1 MTVALAPQAIRQPE
15 TAARPE
21 DDPRHGPHRWTR
33 EEYHKMIA
41 AGVFDDARVE
51 LLDGEIWNMAGQLTP
66 HATSVRKT
74 TLALRD
80 IFGEGFIMEAQLP
93 IAATKWS
100 EPEPDVA
107 VVSGTPDDYADH
119 HPGPEEILL
128 LVEVSDTSLN
138 KDRKRKAKS
147 YAQAGIMEYWIV
159 NLVDQQ
165 LEVHRQ
171 PTPEGLYLDI
181 KIYPPTDSI
190 ETLTVPGDAIR
201 VADLLP
207 PLPRQD
213 L

>member
-1 MTVALAPQAIRQPE
+1 MTVALAPQAVRQPE
-15 TAARPE
+15 TAAYPE
-21 DDPRHGPHRWTR
+21 DDPRHSPRRWTR

-80 IFGEGFIMEAQLP
+80 IFGEGFIVDAQLP
-93 IAATKWS
+93 IATTKWS

-147 YAQAGIMEYWIV
+147 YAQAGITEYWIV
-159 NLVDQQ
+159 NLVNQQ

-171 PTPEGLYLDI
+171 PTPEGLYLNM
-181 KIYPPTDSI
+181 KIYPPTASI
-190 ETLTVPGDAIR
+190 EPLAAPGDTIR

-207 PLPRQD
+207 PEPKQNL
-213 L
+213 

>member
-1 MTVALAPQAIRQPE
+1 MTATLTPKELSQPVS
-15 TAARPE
+15 TVRPK
-21 DDPRHGPHRWTR
+21 DDPRHSLHRWTR

-41 AGVFDDARVE
+41 AGVFDDTRVE

-80 IFGEGFIMEAQLP
+80 IFTEGYIVDSQLP
-93 IAATKWS
+93 VGITLWS

-119 HPGPEEILL
+119 HPGPQEILL

-147 YAQAGIMEYWIV
+147 YAQAGVTEYWIV
-159 NLVDQQ
+159 NLVNQQ

-171 PTPEGLYLDI
+171 PTQEGLYLDI
-181 KIYPPTDSI
+181 KTYLSTESVRPLASSTES
-190 ETLTVPGDAIR
+190 LA

-207 PLPRQD
+207 PVKEL
-213 L
+213 